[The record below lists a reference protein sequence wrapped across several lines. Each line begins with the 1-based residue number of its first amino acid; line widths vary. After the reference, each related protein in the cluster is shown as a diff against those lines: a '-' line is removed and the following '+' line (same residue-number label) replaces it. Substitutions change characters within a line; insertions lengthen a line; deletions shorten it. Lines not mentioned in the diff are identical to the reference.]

1 MGSNEDNNNKWGT
14 LKPVEDLSLKGW
26 RHESGKI
33 FHSTNRSP
41 FRIYQAGSAAALWG
55 SVHSEGSFMVCVHG
69 RV

>member
-33 FHSTNRSP
+33 F
-41 FRIYQAGSAAALWG
+41 F
-55 SVHSEGSFMVCVHG
+55 FFF
-69 RV
+69 